1 MPVDVFIEVKTDE
14 DTNEKYINQ
23 LIINNKEADIDYFKS
38 FNEDIDWDVT
48 INYKITSNG
57 YKYVVQ
63 KLNEVI
69 DRIKELNKKEIKNYD

>member
-1 MPVDVFIEVKTDE
+1 MQVDVFIEVKTDE

-63 KLNEVI
+63 KLNKVL
-69 DRIKELNKKEIKNYD
+69 DRIKN